1 MFRKEVWVAWV
12 SLQYN
17 QAETIKKMVVY
28 QADCKKFLI

>member
-17 QAETIKKMVVY
+17 QDETIKKMVVGI
-28 QADCKKFLI
+28 KLTVKSF